1 MEIVRRNYML
11 NSKDWHQ
18 RKEEFEVFSNLDHY
32 SQKTKQNKTKT
43 NKKIETSPPLYTL
56 TVLLHFHRE
65 KEDTQC
71 RVQQEYIQNSTY
83 QSPCCKEY
91 LMESNERVEVVNQCC
106 RVSNTLDSP
115 SSCVVFKGTFGPS
128 FYSENFSALV
138 SLIKWI
144 HIFIL
149 MLQSVLI
156 KTPRLGAFRWASW
169 NQTLSNHEGQNDWI
183 KR

>member
-1 MEIVRRNYML
+1 
-11 NSKDWHQ
+11 
-18 RKEEFEVFSNLDHY
+18 
-32 SQKTKQNKTKT
+32 
-43 NKKIETSPPLYTL
+43 
-56 TVLLHFHRE
+56 
-65 KEDTQC
+65 
-71 RVQQEYIQNSTY
+71 
-83 QSPCCKEY
+83 
-91 LMESNERVEVVNQCC
+91 MESNERVEVVNQCC

-156 KTPRLGAFRWASW
+156 KTPRLGAFR
-169 NQTLSNHEGQNDWI
+169 
-183 KR
+183 